1 MFLHIK
7 STSGKWFPTAQ
18 PQKECFRLQYPEKN
32 KRNGQWSAKASDLIT
47 AFQFEMP
54 RTNNTKIKAERVAL

>member
-1 MFLHIK
+1 
-7 STSGKWFPTAQ
+7 
-18 PQKECFRLQYPEKN
+18 LQYPEKN